1 MDDMPWCEVEWN
13 GMKWC
18 MDSCMYSRAIL
29 TGGESDDVECT
40 SSEKCHLLWK
50 CKCICM
56 EVSIPEETDGVWSK
70 GFMTA
75 GHVNHQITKLE
86 GVIVINFI
94 NHKRT
99 K

>member
-13 GMKWC
+13 GMEWHGLMHVFKGHC
-18 MDSCMYSRAIL
+18 
-29 TGGESDDVECT
+29 TGGESDEVECNNG
-40 SSEKCHLLWK
+40 EKCHLLWK
-50 CKCICM
+50 CRCICI
-56 EVSIPEETDGVWSK
+56 EVSIPEEMDGVWNK

-75 GHVNHQITKLE
+75 GHVNHQIG

-94 NHKRT
+94 HHIRT